1 MFFQSG
7 INGKKFCLLMTVFLL
22 LALQA
27 QNCLAQKIS
36 EPFRKD
42 IVKLLKITG
51 SESLGLKMGMAI
63 SNQFIDNLSRQNP
76 NLSPTAI
83 AAIKSEISRVFV
95 ENMPKLTSEM
105 VQVYAEHFTQKDIE
119 GLINFYETPLGKKA
133 VHEMPQIMQESF
145 ALGRSWGQQILPE
158 LRTRLKARLEKEGL
172 GGKSSQ

>member
-1 MFFQSG
+1 MSFQTR
-7 INGKKFCLLMTVFLL
+7 INGKKFCLLVTVFFM

-27 QNCLAQKIS
+27 QTCLAQKIS

-76 NLSPTAI
+76 NIPPTAI

-95 ENMPKLTSEM
+95 ENMPKLSSEL
-105 VQVYAEHFTQKDIE
+105 VQVYADHFTQEDIE
-119 GLINFYETPLGKKA
+119 GLISFYETPLGKKA

-145 ALGRSWGQQILPE
+145 ALGRNWGQQLLPE
-158 LRTRLKARLEKEGL
+158 LRTRLKARLEKEGFDE
-172 GGKSSQ
+172 KSAQ